1 MTALDNTDHP
11 LKAETVSK
19 GVWKP
24 LLNMEYSNP
33 RQVDLDGRMLNP
45 IGQEDSK
52 QAQCPFVSWTR
63 RTRGVEL
70 AKLRAKRDKLSLG

>member
-1 MTALDNTDHP
+1 MLDTTNHP
-11 LKAETVSK
+11 LKAETISK

-24 LLNMEYSNP
+24 LFNMKCSNP
-33 RQVDLDGRMLNP
+33 RQVDLNGRMLNP
-45 IGQEDSK
+45 IGQEGSK
-52 QAQCPFVSWTR
+52 QVQCPFVSWTW